1 MTRLM
6 VCLGT
11 PHDAGRSLETVMSIV
26 FSRLRHL
33 PGVARLWGTL
43 GQMMATLGH
52 SDTPATQP
60 PVRSSSY
67 QDNACKHSLLSVIE
81 QQIIPRLLQSNSLAS
96 PAVEAGAGVSSVLEA
111 SDVETFALS
120 CLHDDED
127 VSHAQLLGF
136 RQQGLTTDQLFL
148 QVIAPAARF
157 LGLQWERDQLDFSQV
172 TLGLMRLHQ
181 LSHELGY
188 VYREGPQ
195 EAGPRRRIMLA
206 SAPGSQHLLGLTIV
220 SEFFRKE
227 RWQVV
232 VEISTTE
239 HDLAHAVSNEWFEVL
254 GLSVGVVEQL
264 KDIPS
269 LIQTLRQRSRNPAMR
284 VLLGGPAFLT
294 QAVAAQSI
302 GADGISLDAA
312 EAVVLAAQLLGS
324 DSASP

>member
-1 MTRLM
+1 MVRLM
-6 VCLGT
+6 VGLGT
-11 PHDAGRSLETVMSIV
+11 PHDAGRSLETVMSLV

-33 PGVARLWGTL
+33 PWVAPLGGTL

-52 SDTPATQP
+52 SDSPATQA
-60 PVRSSSY
+60 PVGSSGF

-81 QQIIPRLLQSNSLAS
+81 QQIIPRLLQSNPLAGS
-96 PAVEAGAGVSSVLEA
+96 TPEAATGVSPVPVA
-111 SDVETFALS
+111 SDIETFARS
-120 CLHDDED
+120 CLHDDAD

-264 KDIPS
+264 KEISP
-269 LIQTLRQRSRNPAMR
+269 LIRTLRQRSRNPGMR

-294 QAVAAQSI
+294 QAVAAHSL

-312 EAVVLAAQLLGS
+312 EAVVMAAHLLGS
-324 DSASP
+324 DSASG